1 MGQRLWNTLK
11 VSAISVMISIP
22 IGVGIGTVLAYFQK
36 NTLSSV
42 VLNITTVIFTIPSIA
57 MLGFMMPLF
66 GLGLLPSVIALVLY
80 AQIPILRNTY
90 VGLSNV
96 SQNVILAAEGIG
108 VGRKDILFKIRF
120 PVTLPIIMA
129 GIRNSVVLTIG
140 IATIA
145 SLIGAGGLGDLI
157 LRGIQQSNT
166 DLILAGTLP
175 VIILAISAD
184 VGLKSIEDRLTSRG
198 IK

>member
-1 MGQRLWNTLK
+1 MK